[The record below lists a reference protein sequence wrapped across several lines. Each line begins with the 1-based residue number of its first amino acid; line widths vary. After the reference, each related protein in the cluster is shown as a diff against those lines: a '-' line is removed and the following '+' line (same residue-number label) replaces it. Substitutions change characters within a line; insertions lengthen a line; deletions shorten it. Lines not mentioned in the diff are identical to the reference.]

1 MSIWNK
7 NNKIY
12 WYIIILISLFI
23 FVLFTRNQI
32 SSMQFKFDEKEQK
45 EIALQ
50 TKRDE
55 LQKLNDIK
63 TKVNSEESG
72 INEYIS
78 NFSEDELI
86 NYIYSKIEEDNLK
99 YTDWVSTIRSLSMTK
114 WKLNEIGFMESTIIL
129 NLRVP
134 TEDRMFKILDFFI
147 KDDSKY
153 KFFIDSFAY
162 PKLDLET
169 ESSYNIT
176 IPLKIFYK

>member
-12 WYIIILISLFI
+12 WYIIILLSLFI

-32 SSMQFKFDEKEQK
+32 TNMQFKFDEKEQK
-45 EIALQ
+45 EIVLQ
-50 TKRDE
+50 SKRDE
-55 LQKLNDIK
+55 LQKLNDVKIVVDSK
-63 TKVNSEESG
+63 ESD

-78 NFSEDELI
+78 TFSEDELI
-86 NYIYSKIEEDNLK
+86 DYIYSKIEEDNLK
-99 YTDWVSTIRSLSMTK
+99 YTDGVSTIRSLSMSE
-114 WKLNEIGFMESTIIL
+114 WKLNEIGFMESTITL
-129 NLRVP
+129 NLRIP

-147 KDDSKY
+147 KDGSKY
-153 KFFIDSFAY
+153 KFFIDSFTY
-162 PKLDLET
+162 PKLDS